1 MLHFIITLLLSL
13 GSTVDP
19 NISEQEAKV
28 QLETEH
34 NTKISDWEFED
45 IWH

>member
-13 GSTVDP
+13 GSTVSPD
-19 NISEQEAKV
+19 ITEQEAKV
-28 QLETEH
+28 QLEIEH
-34 NTKISDWEFED
+34 QILDKDYED

>member
-13 GSTVDP
+13 GSTVNP
-19 NISEQEAKV
+19 EITEQEAKV

-34 NTKISDWEFED
+34 NIKASDWNFED
-45 IWH
+45 IWY